1 MKKRRKKRQRKRKMK
16 KRLRKR
22 KRKKRQRKRK
32 RKKIQFRESSQDKK
46 LCKTLMLRQKILL
59 MTWES
64 ELKLQIPLFDIHPY
78 QFSK

>member
-1 MKKRRKKRQRKRKMK
+1 MKKRRKKKE
-16 KRLRKR
+16 RKR
-22 KRKKRQRKRK
+22 KRKKRLRKRK
-32 RKKIQFRESSQDKK
+32 RKKIQFRESSQNKK

-78 QFSK
+78 RFSI